1 MFFDL
6 ITVINNITNFG
17 RPSYHLVKLL
27 NDFFEDS
34 NPSRISSLPYCWVSS
49 LIHLNS
55 NPREKKKFFFK
66 YRAIELKKIYSP
78 GHEVEHTSKNVFQP
92 T

>member
-1 MFFDL
+1 MSFDV
-6 ITVINNITNFG
+6 ITVINITNFE

-49 LIHLNS
+49 LIHLNL
-55 NPREKKKFFFK
+55 NPGEKKKLQK
-66 YRAIELKKIYSP
+66 NRAIEFNKIYSQS
-78 GHEVEHTSKNVFQP
+78 HEVEHPSKNVFQP